1 MMSGCFLVFTTSL
14 LGGHLFNLEYLIT
27 IGLCWWVICIQFTWH
42 AADLKV
48 NALLNL
54 GSILRPYQNMLRL
67 QASMLHYFS
76 WQVQLLGKMSLT
88 LSHLSTRPIHCSV
101 AIPLIVANMVPSDA
115 VVQMFHYS
123 DESQTAQAK
132 MHAFKSLPKCY
143 DCSTSSKECRFLGM
157 WNSIL
162 IQSSRELVHRCITWD
177 W

>member
-1 MMSGCFLVFTTSL
+1 MTSGSFLVFTTSL
-14 LGGHLFNLEYLIT
+14 LGGHVFNLEYLIT
-27 IGLCWWVICIQFTWH
+27 IGSCWWVIHIQFTWH

-54 GSILRPYQNMLRL
+54 GSLLRPYQNMLHL

-76 WQVQLLGKMSLT
+76 WQVQLLGKTSLA
-88 LSHLSTRPIHCSV
+88 LPHLSACPIHCSV
-101 AIPLIVANMVPSDA
+101 VILLIVANMVPSDA
-115 VVQMFHYS
+115 VVQMFHCS
-123 DESQTAQAK
+123 DKSWTTRAK

-143 DCSTSSKECRFLGM
+143 DCITSSEECRFLGM
-157 WNSIL
+157 WNSIS